1 MGRNIIA
8 IILTVEIKGA
18 LKMRQYF
25 TLLCSISLTMSG
37 CANPDDEAPTDLYSK
52 TLYDAGIKF
61 QTAQEGV
68 SKENLLR
75 HTQPIL
81 FQLKGRSCVLF
92 RNRPN
97 VAGATSVVCFDDET
111 GVVAES
117 FQR

>member
-18 LKMRQYF
+18 LKMRHYF
-25 TLLCSISLTMSG
+25 VLLCSISLTMSG
-37 CANPDDEAPTDLYSK
+37 CTNPDDEAPTDLYSK

-75 HTQPIL
+75 HTEPIL

-92 RNRPN
+92 HNRPN
-97 VAGATSVVCFDDET
+97 VAGTTSVVCFDNKT
-111 GVVAES
+111 GEVAE
-117 FQR
+117 FFRR

>member
-8 IILTVEIKGA
+8 IILIVEIKGA
-18 LKMRQYF
+18 LNMKQYF
-25 TLLCSISLTMSG
+25 VSLCSISLAMSG
-37 CANPDDEAPTDLYSK
+37 CANPDDEVPTDIYSK
-52 TLYDAGIKF
+52 TLYDTGIKF
-61 QTAQEGV
+61 ETARKGV

-92 RNRPN
+92 LPRPN

-111 GVVAES
+111 GEVAES

>member
-18 LKMRQYF
+18 LKMRHYF
-25 TLLCSISLTMSG
+25 VLLCSISLTMSG
-37 CANPDDEAPTDLYSK
+37 CTNPDDEAPTDLYSK

-61 QTAQEGV
+61 ETDRRKV

-75 HTQPIL
+75 HTEPIL

-92 RNRPN
+92 HNRPN
-97 VAGATSVVCFDDET
+97 AAGTTSVVCFDNKT
-111 GVVAES
+111 GEVAE
-117 FQR
+117 FFRR